1 MKRFI
6 ILLLFQWPVFLLF
19 GQDDMHNCTV
29 DQRSLFEAA
38 LTGQPCQIEKT
49 VGSQFFRDSWFKGDI
64 ILTSG
69 DTVRDKQIGYNGYQD
84 ELIWR
89 MSSNMSMIRVDKE
102 QVDRFILHTNQQ
114 PVIFRHLQGTI
125 SGHRKID
132 FFAQILVEDTISLL
146 VTRNIQLVE
155 KVEEKAGGIIIYI
168 DRIEPAPPVYYIC
181 MPQNKFLVMRY
192 LKKKKLYDTFPDNK
206 EAIRTILMQHH
217 QTLRKENDLLQI
229 VQLLNKY
236 EVIK

>member
-6 ILLLFQWPVFLLF
+6 FILLFQWPVFLLS
-19 GQDDMHNCTV
+19 GQDDICNCTV

-38 LTGQPCQIEKT
+38 LTGQTCQIEKT
-49 VGSQFFRDSWFKGDI
+49 VGSQLFRDSWFNGDI
-64 ILTSG
+64 ILISG
-69 DTVRDKQIGYNGYQD
+69 DTVRDEQIGYNGYHD

-89 MSSNMSMIRVDKE
+89 MLSNMSLIRVDRE
-102 QVDRFILHTNQQ
+102 QVGRFILHNNQQ
-114 PVIFRHLQGTI
+114 SIIFKHLQGTI

-132 FFAQILVEDTISLL
+132 FFAQILVEDTISLF
-146 VTRNIQLVE
+146 VTRIIQLVD
-155 KVEEKAGGIIIYI
+155 KVEEKSGGNIIYI

-181 MPQNKFLVMRY
+181 LPHNKFLVMRY
-192 LKKKKLYDTFPDNK
+192 LRKKKLYDTFPDNK
-206 EAIRTILMQHH
+206 EAIRTILIQHH